1 MRAVVAFCYLLQGS
15 GARLRQ
21 SMVAVSAE
29 DSLKA
34 QIEKLSGN
42 AEPTTKEGK
51 RLKKLQAAGI
61 AQVKFTSLNGPGLRP
76 SVSACK
82 FLRRPAKSSAVS
94 RQSTVPSANR
104 RIANG
109 SASTTLLLAY
119 ASSSSGRPR
128 ASSASNRTRA
138 GSPVAGGRSRGRLSF

>member
-61 AQVKFTSLNGPGLRP
+61 AQDKIHFIERAWASAERFGLQ
-76 SVSACK
+76 VSEETGQIVGGI
-82 FLRRPAKSSAVS
+82 PAIDGAFRK
-94 RQSTVPSANR
+94 PENR
-104 RIANG
+104 ERLGVNDVAARIRFKQQWKA
-109 SASTTLLLAY
+109 
-119 ASSSSGRPR
+119 
-128 ASSASNRTRA
+128 A
-138 GSPVAGGRSRGRLSF
+138 GIIGE